1 MLSRIMVA
9 IEIKI
14 RVNNTKQI
22 GMLSKVKWLAV
33 RNVQIYIYTYIQI
46 NVHGAYFCIFVV
58 FAKAFSPY
66 FSCCMA
72 CCCTYTAL
80 PCSCDFYL
88 NFCIS
93 F

>member
-33 RNVQIYIYTYIQI
+33 RNVQMYIYIYIHTNKYTRCILLC
-46 NVHGAYFCIFVV
+46 FCCIF
-58 FAKAFSPY
+58 
-66 FSCCMA
+66 
-72 CCCTYTAL
+72 
-80 PCSCDFYL
+80 
-88 NFCIS
+88 
-93 F
+93 